1 MILHKMV
8 PYLSYLLMIEE
19 VASSESSFPL
29 KIQMQN
35 TQTLQLL
42 TLNISSEIVYKRY
55 QKCQATKLDS
65 VRSMIYENEGHS
77 TQGLELNFRTPN

>member
-1 MILHKMV
+1 M
-8 PYLSYLLMIEE
+8 Y
-19 VASSESSFPL
+19 
-29 KIQMQN
+29 N

-55 QKCQATKLDS
+55 QKCQATNLDS
-65 VRSMIYENEGHS
+65 VISMIYENEGHS

>member
-1 MILHKMV
+1 M
-8 PYLSYLLMIEE
+8 Y
-19 VASSESSFPL
+19 
-29 KIQMQN
+29 N

-55 QKCQATKLDS
+55 QKCQATNLDS

-77 TQGLELNFRTPN
+77 TQGLELSFRTPN